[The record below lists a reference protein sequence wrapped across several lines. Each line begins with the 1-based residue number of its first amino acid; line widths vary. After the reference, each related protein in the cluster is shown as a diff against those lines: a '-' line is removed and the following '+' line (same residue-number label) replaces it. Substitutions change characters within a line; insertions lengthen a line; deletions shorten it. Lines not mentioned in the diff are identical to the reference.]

1 MRQFSIL
8 LTRCKNTVIKI
19 VERLNKLE
27 NPDALRVI
35 VQRQMYGLR
44 QRRHSVTDKI
54 TKTQGWEITIV
65 DLRAF

>member
-19 VERLNKLE
+19 VECLNKLE

-44 QRRHSVTDKI
+44 QR
-54 TKTQGWEITIV
+54 
-65 DLRAF
+65 